1 VTSLLAAFIVEP
13 MAFVGAGWSGF
24 MAFFSITRIR
34 DLSDI
39 PAVTQLPADVIDDG
53 EWEELDGAWQY
64 RLNIE
69 TEYLL
74 KKVII
79 YIIVKSGSK
88 TDIIY
93 AAKGSNGVLDVMT
106 PDRTE
111 HINEFDV
118 STLGISEYG

>member
-1 VTSLLAAFIVEP
+1 
-13 MAFVGAGWSGF
+13 MGYGNGA
-24 MAFFSITRIR
+24 
-34 DLSDI
+34 I
-39 PAVTQLPADVIDDG
+39 PETTQLPEDVIDDG

-79 YIIVKSGSK
+79 YIIVKVDVT

-93 AAKGSNGVLDVMT
+93 AAKGSNGEFDVMT
-106 PDRTE
+106 PDRIE
-111 HINEFDV
+111 HTNEFEV
-118 STLGISEYG
+118 NTLGVSEYA